1 MVIYRQLNNALV
13 CRPTLTNS
21 RFRYYFGLA
30 YFASLITKL
39 MLEFSLLCRN
49 LKLILA
55 DLHKNYFVFRMF
67 FSLSFNSIDLHWG
80 ENQLVSCQ
88 NLCSKPMYIIEC
100 ISYICNKICY
110 NQTNNLLNSRF
121 DTCTSQS
128 LLLQLCRL
136 FYLHKMVHLYVHTFM
151 NINI

>member
-1 MVIYRQLNNALV
+1 MPTFLLTIIIFATETTFPISIKTNTKKSCKIIEGQYQLNVCIMVIYRQLNNALV

-55 DLHKNYFVFRMF
+55 DLHNYYFVFRMF

-80 ENQLVSCQ
+80 EN
-88 NLCSKPMYIIEC
+88 
-100 ISYICNKICY
+100 
-110 NQTNNLLNSRF
+110 
-121 DTCTSQS
+121 
-128 LLLQLCRL
+128 
-136 FYLHKMVHLYVHTFM
+136 
-151 NINI
+151 